1 VTIRLGS
8 LHACIPSHASVAE
21 GWIRDPHD
29 ALVIHTTGG
38 ARLLSIAEVAV
49 LRRPAAQAVMPMDA

>member
-1 VTIRLGS
+1 VI
-8 LHACIPSHASVAE
+8 A
-21 GWIRDPHD
+21 HD

-49 LRRPAAQAVMPMDA
+49 LGRPAAQAVMPLDA